1 MTYDGQF
8 ENLLQE
14 READCASERS
24 RSDIP
29 YVVDLIRVLHTQPA
43 GLRRWS
49 VMRAIRK
56 NREVSNRPIP
66 QKFEDEVER
75 AFRKFCADADP
86 ARNGG
91 RPQETALFF
100 KPKEKAGEVWAILAD
115 NAEAWLKGERADLRQ
130 TSDAPVSV
138 ERREAPDAPSSFGP
152 SKFGMTG

>member
-1 MTYDGQF
+1 MMYDGQF

-115 NAEAWLKGERADLRQ
+115 NAEAWLKGERTDLRQ
-130 TSDAPVSV
+130 NSDAPANLDQHVPPAAS
-138 ERREAPDAPSSFGP
+138 

>member
-1 MTYDGQF
+1 MYDDQF

-29 YVVDLIRVLHTQPA
+29 YLVDLIRVLHTQPA

-56 NREVSNRPIP
+56 NRETSNRPIP

-115 NAEAWLKGERADLRQ
+115 NAEAWLKGERTDLRQ
-130 TSDAPVSV
+130 ISDAPANVDQHD
-138 ERREAPDAPSSFGP
+138 APDATP
-152 SKFGMTG
+152 KFGMTG

>member
-1 MTYDGQF
+1 MTYDDQF

-56 NREVSNRPIP
+56 NREISNRPIP
-66 QKFEDEVER
+66 QKFEDEG

-115 NAEAWLKGERADLRQ
+115 NAEAWLKGERADLHQ
-130 TSDAPVSV
+130 PSIAPANVDQ
-138 ERREAPDAPSSFGP
+138 REAPDAPS
-152 SKFGMTG
+152 KFGMTG

>member
-1 MTYDGQF
+1 MTYDDQF

-56 NREVSNRPIP
+56 NREISNRPIP

-75 AFRKFCADADP
+75 AFRKFCVDADP

-100 KPKEKAGEVWAILAD
+100 KPKEKAGEVWAILAE
-115 NAEAWLKGERADLRQ
+115 NAEAWLKGERTDLRQ
-130 TSDAPVSV
+130 TLIAPANIDQ
-138 ERREAPDAPSSFGP
+138 REAPDAPS
-152 SKFGMTG
+152 KFGMTG

>member
-1 MTYDGQF
+1 MYDDQF

-130 TSDAPVSV
+130 NSDAPANVDQHV
-138 ERREAPDAPSSFGP
+138 PPDAS

>member
-1 MTYDGQF
+1 VTQEHQF

-14 READCASERS
+14 REAECASERS
-24 RSDIP
+24 RSEIP
-29 YVVDLIRVLHTQPA
+29 YVVDLIRVLHAQPA

-56 NREVSNRPIP
+56 IRETGNRPIP

-75 AFRKFCADADP
+75 AFRKFCVDADP

-100 KPKEKAGEVWAILAD
+100 KPKEKAGEVWAILPN
-115 NAEAWLKGERADLRQ
+115 NAEAWLKGERNDMHRPSGASIDQ
-130 TSDAPVSV
+130 QDAP
-138 ERREAPDAPSSFGP
+138 PIKYGT
-152 SKFGMTG
+152 TG

>member
-1 MTYDGQF
+1 
-8 ENLLQE
+8 
-14 READCASERS
+14 
-24 RSDIP
+24 
-29 YVVDLIRVLHTQPA
+29 VVDLIRVLHTQPA

-56 NREVSNRPIP
+56 NRETSNRPIP

-91 RPQETALFF
+91 RPPETALFF

-115 NAEAWLKGERADLRQ
+115 NAEVWLKGERTDMLRP
-130 TSDAPVSV
+130 APANVDQHDV
-138 ERREAPDAPSSFGP
+138 PGVPP
-152 SKFGMTG
+152 KFGMTG

>member
-1 MTYDGQF
+1 MMYDDQF

-29 YVVDLIRVLHTQPA
+29 YLVDLIRVLHTQPA

-56 NREVSNRPIP
+56 NREMSNRPIP

-75 AFRKFCADADP
+75 AFRKFCVDADP

-91 RPQETALFF
+91 RPPETALFF
-100 KPKEKAGEVWAILAD
+100 KPKEKAGEVWAILQT
-115 NAEAWLKGERADLRQ
+115 NAEAWLKGDRNDMHQPTPANVDQR
-130 TSDAPVSV
+130 DAP
-138 ERREAPDAPSSFGP
+138 EAP
-152 SKFGMTG
+152 SKYGMTG